1 MSALARLGPVL
12 LGLALAIP
20 IASSVPVVAS
30 VAAAAGLPACAYKDL
45 ITPARSYTHYSYTL
59 LDTIYKIP
67 RSYAPVDLRS
77 TGVSGGGQVRALV
90 VRDLRAMFAAA
101 RRSGAALT
109 IRSSYRSYSTQVA
122 TFNYWVRV
130 GGLKA
135 ALHTSARP
143 GHSEHQLGTV
153 LDVTS
158 YGGRAPWDYADWG
171 ATKAG
176 AWMRNNAWTFGF
188 VMSYPKGKS
197 PITCY
202 SYEPWHFRYV
212 GKATAEAIHDSG
224 LTPRQWIW
232 LHPKGLDG

>member
-1 MSALARLGPVL
+1 MSTPARLGSVL
-12 LGLALAIP
+12 LGLALALP
-20 IASSVPVVAS
+20 IASSAPIIGSVVA
-30 VAAAAGLPACAYKDL
+30 AGGLPACAYKDL
-45 ITPARSYTHYSYTL
+45 ITPSRSYSRYSYTL
-59 LDTIYKIP
+59 LDTIYKVP
-67 RSYAPVDLRS
+67 RSYAPGDLRS

-122 TFNYWVRV
+122 TFNYWVRI

-176 AWMRNNAWTFGF
+176 AWMGNNAWTFGF

-197 PITCY
+197 RITCY

-212 GKATAEAIHDSG
+212 GKATAKAIHDSG
-224 LTPRQWIW
+224 LTPRAWIW
-232 LHPKGLDG
+232 LHPKGLNG